1 MVSTAALGV
10 TAATWAVVMAVAPA
24 LQIRQMLRR
33 RSSDGLSVGYLL
45 VLVVGFVLWIAYG
58 LASGDLPLVV
68 PNSVAVV
75 VMAATVAVALRFR

>member
-1 MVSTAALGV
+1 MVSTALGV